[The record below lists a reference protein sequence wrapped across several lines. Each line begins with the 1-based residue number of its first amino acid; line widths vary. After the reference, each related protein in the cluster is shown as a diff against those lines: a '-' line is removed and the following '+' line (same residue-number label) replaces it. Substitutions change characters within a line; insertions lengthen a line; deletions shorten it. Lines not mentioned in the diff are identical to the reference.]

1 MEMMK
6 MKFVETIKDTL
17 AERRAA
23 RAARLQLEREI
34 GAYSSASDL
43 LELEAI
49 IARYPEEQTVE
60 VREVLT
66 QQVMNRLA
74 A

>member
-1 MEMMK
+1 ML
-6 MKFVETIKDTL
+6 DCL
-17 AERRAA
+17 AKKPEGRPN
-23 RAARLQLEREI
+23 
-34 GAYSSASDL
+34 GASDL
-43 LELEAI
+43 LELESI